1 MICDPH
7 PMNSKEFD
15 SSVDGLKNA
24 LGLLIRRIRAAAPSE
39 QHELSWTQKSVI
51 ARLEKDG
58 AMTSAELARA
68 EGVKPQSMGTA
79 ITHLEDL
86 GIIEKKA
93 HPSDGR
99 QLIIKLT
106 TKGAAVRKTGKDA
119 SRAWLGQAIE
129 KLDKKEQAILFDAGE
144 IIKRL
149 AEL

>member
-1 MICDPH
+1 MS
-7 PMNSKEFD
+7 SKDFD
-15 SSVDGLKNA
+15 SSVDELKHA
-24 LGLLIRRIRAAAPSE
+24 IGLLIRRVRAAAPSE

-51 ARLEKDG
+51 ARLERDG
-58 AMTSAELARA
+58 AMTSADLARA

-79 ITHLEDL
+79 ITHLEEL
-86 GIIEKKA
+86 GIIEKKS

-106 TKGAAVRKTGKDA
+106 IKGAAVRKTGKDA

-129 KLDKKEQAILFDAGE
+129 KLDKKDQAILFNAGG